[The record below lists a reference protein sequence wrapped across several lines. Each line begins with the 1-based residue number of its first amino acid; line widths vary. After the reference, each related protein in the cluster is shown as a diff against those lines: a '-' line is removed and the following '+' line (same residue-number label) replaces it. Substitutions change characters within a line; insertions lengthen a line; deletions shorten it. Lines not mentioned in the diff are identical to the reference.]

1 MLAFDSDR
9 PSANEGHR
17 MNYSSWLLH
26 PVKIVLL
33 FALMLPLVELS
44 RTPASA
50 QGLEAWN
57 KPCLIAYK
65 KWKSLAK
72 HKAFVVSNSNAGG
85 GLGQSCGYSYAN
97 STKAGAEN
105 AAIKSCE
112 TEKHGSGRC
121 YVMKSE

>member
-1 MLAFDSDR
+1 
-9 PSANEGHR
+9 
-17 MNYSSWLLH
+17 MNHTNWLLH

-50 QGLEAWN
+50 QGIEFWN
-57 KPCLIAYK
+57 KPCLKAYK
-65 KWKSLAK
+65 TWKSLAK
-72 HKAFVVSNSNAGG
+72 HKAFVVSNSSAGG
-85 GLGQSCGYSYAN
+85 GGGQSCAYTHGA
-97 STKAGAEN
+97 STKAAAEN

-112 TEKHGSGRC
+112 AEKHGSGRC